1 MHWIIAFPPFKFF
14 YTHLKEDGR
23 KADFPTSK
31 TVLAA
36 LAGER
41 MEQRAVMAE
50 QIINGH
56 VIEACQ
62 NGDRDAFRILFENYK
77 DKVYSIASYAV
88 GGDKSL
94 ADDVTQ
100 QIFLKLFTAIQQFR
114 GESEF
119 TTWLYRL
126 VVNACMD
133 ERRRRRRL
141 LPWADSQPM
150 NTEVKRSSHEHHFE
164 RQEVAEEV
172 RGAINELKPK
182 FRLPILLK
190 YVEGLSYEEIASV
203 MGCSKGTVAS
213 RLNRGHGQL
222 AKNLAHLRNA
232 QRGE

>member
-1 MHWIIAFPPFKFF
+1 
-14 YTHLKEDGR
+14 
-23 KADFPTSK
+23 
-31 TVLAA
+31 
-36 LAGER
+36 
-41 MEQRAVMAE
+41 MAE
-50 QIINGH
+50 QIINGR

-62 NGDRDAFRILFENYK
+62 HGDRDAFRVLFETYK
-77 DKVYSIASYAV
+77 DRVYSIAVYSV
-88 GGDKSL
+88 GGDKSI

-100 QIFLKLFTAIQQFR
+100 QIFLKLFTSIKKFR

-141 LPWADSQPM
+141 LSFGETRETVGMKNAAAKKPQEKQYA
-150 NTEVKRSSHEHHFE
+150 R
-164 RQEVAEEV
+164 REVARSV
-172 RGAINELKPK
+172 RAAISQLKPK

-190 YVEGLSYEEIASV
+190 YVEGLSYEEISSV

-222 AKNLAHLRNA
+222 AKHLSHLRGQA
-232 QRGE
+232 FDED